1 MYRFHAG
8 LAGGFGIL
16 SAVLIKVLYTFLVLS
31 TLALLWAAAACFLR
45 VRRHMAASETSLRD
59 ALEEIERERRA
70 SKVHS

>member
-1 MYRFHAG
+1 